1 MSRSSSSTG
10 SETKARPAKKA
21 KASKKIETVPYHHKP
36 DSLSVADWQV
46 DDDFKPWPDQWA
58 FLSELKP
65 LISSTLDE
73 TIEKASGGQPP
84 LDVAFVEND
93 EAETPWEPSRPVS
106 IKLNIPVPKSI
117 SIVLADRIYIAK
129 DELPQALLNRI
140 IRLAAF
146 QNPEF
151 YKAQALRLSVWDKPR
166 IIGCADNYPNHIALP
181 RGCQE
186 ALEDLLLTNGI
197 VALTKDER
205 SNGSPIAAKFTG
217 TLRATQSIA
226 LEAMLA
232 HETGVLCAPT
242 AFGKTII
249 AAALIARRNTST
261 LIIVHR
267 TDLARQW
274 AERLGVF
281 LEIDKNST
289 GLIGGGKKRPSGKVD
304 IAVMQSLARAGESD
318 ALFERYGQ
326 VLVDECHHLS
336 AFSFE
341 SVLKRFK
348 ARYVLGLT
356 ATPIRRDGHHPI
368 IFMQCGPIRY
378 KATRG
383 TSTITSMKI
392 IAKQFSVPLM
402 PDGAGIQDVFHILIR
417 DDARNSRIVDD
428 ISLAYQRGR
437 KILVLTERTEHLEML
452 ARLIG

>member
-1 MSRSSSSTG
+1 
-10 SETKARPAKKA
+10 
-21 KASKKIETVPYHHKP
+21 
-36 DSLSVADWQV
+36 
-46 DDDFKPWPDQWA
+46 
-58 FLSELKP
+58 
-65 LISSTLDE
+65 
-73 TIEKASGGQPP
+73 
-84 LDVAFVEND
+84 
-93 EAETPWEPSRPVS
+93 
-106 IKLNIPVPKSI
+106 
-117 SIVLADRIYIAK
+117 VLADRIYIAK

-452 ARLIG
+452 AKLIG